1 MDKHT
6 ASTTLLRPA
15 QVAAL
20 FGVGPWT
27 VVRWADAG
35 LLRAIRTLGGHRRFL
50 QSEVQALLETDE
62 GPDGVLDGAANT
74 APAGAPDD
82 L

>member
-1 MDKHT
+1 MYKQA
-6 ASTTLLRPA
+6 ASAALLRPA

-35 LLRAIRTLGGHRRFL
+35 LLRTVRTLGGHRRFL
-50 QSEVQALLETDE
+50 QSEVQALLETEE
-62 GPDGVLDGAANT
+62 GPDGVLGGATNT
-74 APAGAPDD
+74 APIGAPDD